1 MIGMAVLRN
10 PVVSRIERW
19 ASGLRFPRLLTL
31 TVALFLA
38 DLVVPDFIPFVDE
51 LLLGLV
57 ALVLAGVRRRV
68 RSPGVVPS

>member
-1 MIGMAVLRN
+1 MVARV
-10 PVVSRIERW
+10 ERW
-19 ASGLRFPRLLTL
+19 ASGLRFPRLLIL
-31 TVALFLA
+31 TVAIFLA

-68 RSPGVVPS
+68 RPPPVETS

>member
-1 MIGMAVLRN
+1 MAVLRN

-19 ASGLRFPRLLTL
+19 ASGLRFPRLLIL

-68 RSPGVVPS
+68 RAPAAETS

>member
-1 MIGMAVLRN
+1 MAVLRN

-19 ASGLRFPRLLTL
+19 ASGLRFPRLLIL
-31 TVALFLA
+31 TVAIFLA

-68 RSPGVVPS
+68 RPPEVEPS